1 MTGGRGSTPKTTT
14 AEAVQ
19 PTARAAAPP
28 PPRETAGCPHPL
40 VRWFYPVHRVLRLTQ
55 PRSRA
60 APVVFGCTLVGIVL
74 GFVLLRVEAIAEGE

>member
-1 MTGGRGSTPKTTT
+1 M
-14 AEAVQ
+14 
-19 PTARAAAPP
+19 
-28 PPRETAGCPHPL
+28 AG
-40 VRWFYPVHRVLRLTQ
+40 HRVLRLTQ